1 MRQAVRSIY
10 QGYLGWFE
18 GDPVALAPVSR
29 PDRARREVALMGGRD
44 HVPTAAQQAFDEGDA
59 QWAAELATR
68 LIRIDHD
75 DMAARRLKAAAFRK
89 LGYAEI
95 NATWRNW
102 YLSAARW
109 LEIVDPQVLRAFMV
123 RLTRFFA
130 PPDLITA
137 LPGKTS
143 IESFAV
149 RLKAEETLDIL
160 MTVGFQFPDTG
171 EACGIEIRRGV
182 AAFIEHAP
190 RNADLT
196 LTLDKAVL
204 DRIRLGQLTMDEA
217 IAASSVVVTDGP
229 QTGVE
234 RFFSYFEVPFGT
246 PIQLF
251 IR

>member
-1 MRQAVRSIY
+1 MQPGATGIYRPRAGLRSSIRRCC
-10 QGYLGWFE
+10 
-18 GDPVALAPVSR
+18 APSW
-29 PDRARREVALMGGRD
+29 RASHDSLRR
-44 HVPTAAQQAFDEGDA
+44 
-59 QWAAELATR
+59 
-68 LIRIDHD
+68 
-75 DMAARRLKAAAFRK
+75 
-89 LGYAEI
+89 
-95 NATWRNW
+95 
-102 YLSAARW
+102 
-109 LEIVDPQVLRAFMV
+109 
-123 RLTRFFA
+123 
-130 PPDLITA
+130 PDLITA

-149 RLKAEETLDIL
+149 RLKAEETLDIV

-234 RFFSYFEVPFGT
+234 RFFRYFEVPFGA